1 MKFIKE
7 RLAIFINIEPLRIT
21 KARHKHK
28 KGGGG
33 GMTYCFIFIT
43 NLSFGFL
50 GGWVVAAVEET
61 WAFSLGSSFRGMRR
75 VANTNSRL

>member
-1 MKFIKE
+1 
-7 RLAIFINIEPLRIT
+7 
-21 KARHKHK
+21 
-28 KGGGG
+28 
-33 GMTYCFIFIT
+33 MTYCFIFIT

>member
-28 KGGGG
+28 RGGGG
-33 GMTYCFIFIT
+33 NDFIFIT

-50 GGWVVAAVEET
+50 GGWVVAAVEDT
-61 WAFSLGSSFRGMRR
+61 WALSLGSSFRGMRR
-75 VANTNSRL
+75 VANTSSRL